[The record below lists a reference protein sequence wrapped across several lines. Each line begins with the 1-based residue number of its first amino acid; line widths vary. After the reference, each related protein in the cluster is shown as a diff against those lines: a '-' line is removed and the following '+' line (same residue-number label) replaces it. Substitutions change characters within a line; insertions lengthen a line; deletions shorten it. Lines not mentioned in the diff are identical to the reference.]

1 MSCGSCPETFLDEL
15 TLSFSLNTRRSIQGS
30 YHFHPLLKQLSSM
43 VSSSIFLCSIVVV
56 CICCAFVHSG
66 PLWVCYPLRE
76 AGRGGIYLK
85 GFFCSWNVPPSF
97 QLFNRH
103 LFLLFTSAW
112 HNANIYHL
120 GVKYLLAFTPPQDAH
135 GHPSIGYHQRTYMIM
150 YRDCF
155 YVYACMHALLTM
167 HHWE

>member
-1 MSCGSCPETFLDEL
+1 M
-15 TLSFSLNTRRSIQGS
+15 
-30 YHFHPLLKQLSSM
+30 
-43 VSSSIFLCSIVVV
+43 

-85 GFFCSWNVPPSF
+85 WFFCSWNVPPCF

-135 GHPSIGYHQRTYMIM
+135 GHPSIGYYQRTYMIM

-155 YVYACMHALLTM
+155 YVYACMHACIFNNASLRIGCFFVTGIVLELSQEM
-167 HHWE
+167 CHSSYSSKMLQKIWFHFFLKASFNSFILSHH